1 MRRLFLSV
9 IARGAAPR
17 WNEVKDL
24 MAVASPIAGG
34 DEILRCAQD
43 DNEELH

>member
-1 MRRLFLSV
+1 MRRPVLFV
-9 IARGAAPR
+9 IL
-17 WNEVKDL
+17 NEVKDL

-43 DNEELH
+43 DNEELL